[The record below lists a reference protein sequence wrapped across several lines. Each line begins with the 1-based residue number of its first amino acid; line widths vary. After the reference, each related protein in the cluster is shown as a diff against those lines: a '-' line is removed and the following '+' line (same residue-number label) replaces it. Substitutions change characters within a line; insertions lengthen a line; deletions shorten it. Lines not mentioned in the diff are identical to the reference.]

1 MQLSEFNQLS
11 ETQAQ
16 EFLKHCVHISSW
28 VRTLSE
34 QRPYPSKH
42 TLINTAEMQ
51 TETWTWSDIQAAL
64 DAHPRI
70 GEQQAKQALSAQEQ
84 AFSQKEQALIYQD
97 VSTTDALYEAN
108 LTYEQ
113 KFGFIFLI
121 KAVGLTHMDIF
132 EALQQRLQ
140 NDLDTEKQ
148 VVHEQLAGIALH
160 RLELGIESD

>member
-28 VRTLSE
+28 IRDLSE

-51 TETWTWSDIQAAL
+51 TETWTWEEIKAAL
-64 DAHPRI
+64 DTHPRI
-70 GEQQAKQALSAQEQ
+70 GEQKAKKDLSAQEQ
-84 AFSQKEQALIYQD
+84 AFSEKEQALVYQD
-97 VSTTDALYEAN
+97 VETADALYEAN
-108 LTYEQ
+108 LAYEQ

-121 KAVGLTHMDIF
+121 KAVGLTHMDVF

-140 NDLDTEKQ
+140 NDLETEKQ
-148 VVHEQLAGIALH
+148 VVHQQLAGIALH
-160 RLELGIESD
+160 RLEQGIEA